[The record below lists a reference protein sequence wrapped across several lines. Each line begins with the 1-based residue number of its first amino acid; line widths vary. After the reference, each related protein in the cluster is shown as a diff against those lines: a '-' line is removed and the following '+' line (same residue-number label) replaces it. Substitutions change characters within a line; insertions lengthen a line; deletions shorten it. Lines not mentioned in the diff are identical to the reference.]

1 MNLIYFDISLPDDF
15 SYSHRTLN
23 IHNIYYYSTILQ
35 IGNFGL
41 LLPLGQW
48 LSGKKPDFLLS
59 SAHDIMFI
67 M

>member
-23 IHNIYYYSTILQ
+23 IHSIYYYSILQ

-41 LLPLGQW
+41 RLPLGQW
-48 LSGKKPDFLLS
+48 LSGKTPDFLLS
-59 SAHDIMFI
+59 SAYDIMFI